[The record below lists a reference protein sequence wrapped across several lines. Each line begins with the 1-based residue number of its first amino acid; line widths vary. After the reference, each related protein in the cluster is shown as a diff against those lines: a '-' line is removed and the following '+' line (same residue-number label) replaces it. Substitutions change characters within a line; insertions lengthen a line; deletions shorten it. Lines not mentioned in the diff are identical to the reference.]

1 MSFELILPFFRP
13 IQALL
18 LDDDVSEI
26 MGNPDGAWSFERNG
40 RLVPAEGVRFDFR
53 SLQTGL
59 EVIANHL
66 GKQLDNEHPLLNAQ
80 LPDGSRLA
88 AVLPPVVRPNPA
100 VTIRKFSKARFT
112 IAGLIQS
119 GAMTPETGATLSGY
133 IEAGKTMLISGG
145 T

>member
-40 RLVPAEGVRFDFR
+40 RLMPAEGVRFDFR

-88 AVLPPVVRPNPA
+88 AVLPQLFARVLLSQSANFGRNG
-100 VTIRKFSKARFT
+100 TRFGSSSKAVLLPTKWLHFFAPKCRT
-112 IAGLIQS
+112 ARRC
-119 GAMTPETGATLSGY
+119 
-133 IEAGKTMLISGG
+133 
-145 T
+145 